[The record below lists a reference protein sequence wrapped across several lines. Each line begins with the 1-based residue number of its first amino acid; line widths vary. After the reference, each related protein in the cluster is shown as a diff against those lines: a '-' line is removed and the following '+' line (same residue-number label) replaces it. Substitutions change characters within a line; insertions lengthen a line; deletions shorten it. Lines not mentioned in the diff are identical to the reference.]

1 MSNVQ
6 RCGRADDISTELAQC
21 EGWLFWSQALGIESA
36 GGGYIVEY
44 IFFIMFSV
52 SLRYFAGIAIVILI
66 ERRYFS
72 PLVRLYSYGSMLHF
86 HDKAAFPRSKLCWGV
101 LSLDDFSRIGRWW

>member
-1 MSNVQ
+1 M
-6 RCGRADDISTELAQC
+6 STELAQC
-21 EGWLFWSQALGIESA
+21 QGWLFWSQALGIESA

-52 SLRYFAGIAIVILI
+52 SSGYSVEDGTVVLI

-72 PLVRLYSYGSMLHF
+72 PLLRLYLCGIMLRI
-86 HDKAAFPRSKLCWGV
+86 HDKAVFLRSKLCWEV
-101 LSLDDFSRIGRWW
+101 LSSDDFSRIGRW